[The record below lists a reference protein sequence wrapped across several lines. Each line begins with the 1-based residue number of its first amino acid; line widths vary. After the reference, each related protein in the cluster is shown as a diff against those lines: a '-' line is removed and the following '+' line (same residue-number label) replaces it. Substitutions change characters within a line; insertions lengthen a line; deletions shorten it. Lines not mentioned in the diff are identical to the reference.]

1 MRFAIILKILFLL
14 LAGGIGVQANADTIA
29 DTVPVARDTLS
40 AAARS
45 DSAAAAFKVE
55 ALRQVLGGDSYQPTP
70 PVMDNFQAPDFGRVA
85 TRMTVGLLV
94 ILALLYVIYVLL
106 KKVRKVESVAS
117 SSGQSLVKLLDSKFL
132 GAGKSVLLIK
142 VGVERVL
149 VVGSYTDGM
158 RTLSEIQGEEAKYI
172 LETYDA
178 KPVTAAQFSATV
190 DHLLRRFKREG
201 GR

>member
-1 MRFAIILKILFLL
+1 MKKLLILFILL
-14 LAGGIGVQANADTIA
+14 IGGIEAQANADTL
-29 DTVPVARDTLS
+29 PVAKDTLS
-40 AAARS
+40 AAAKS

-55 ALRQVLGGDSYQPTP
+55 ALRQVLGGDSYQPAP
-70 PVMDNFQAPDFGRVA
+70 PAMDNFQAPDFGKVA
-85 TRMTVGLLV
+85 TRMALGLLV
-94 ILALLYVIYVLL
+94 ILLLLYVIYVLI
-106 KKVRKVESVAS
+106 KKVRKVESVS
-117 SSGQSLVKLLDSKFL
+117 SSGGQSLVKLLDSKFL

-142 VGVERVL
+142 VGAERVL
-149 VVGSYTDGM
+149 VVASYTDGM

-172 LETYDA
+172 LETYDS